1 MKPQIILPNPRIS
14 IHQPISS
21 SGHDVRAGSEA
32 WLRKM
37 ALLESIHTEISPQLE
52 VIIANEDDD
61 FIPVIFQSR

>member
-14 IHQPISS
+14 IREPIPS
-21 SGHDVRAGSEA
+21 SGHDVRDGSEA

-52 VIIANEDDD
+52 VIIANEEDD
-61 FIPVIFQSR
+61 FIPGQFLK